1 MILLSFE
8 ILVIFEIKTTLKNLL
23 FILLFIPLSLFSQE
37 TKIKNVLN
45 IDTIKEEYIKTT
57 NGITY
62 FNGEPY
68 TGVLFKNYENGQ
80 LYFEG
85 NYIVKIGKALLGF
98 HLNSI
103 TDIALQ
109 FLGDVRGY
117 IIHIYCEFDENHM
130 VQFLY
135 K

>member
-1 MILLSFE
+1 MHFGSKLSV
-8 ILVIFEIKTTLKNLL
+8 LRL
-23 FILLFIPLSLFSQE
+23 FC
-37 TKIKNVLN
+37 
-45 IDTIKEEYIKTT
+45 
-57 NGITY
+57 
-62 FNGEPY
+62 
-68 TGVLFKNYENGQ
+68 ENDWFCYHGNQ
-80 LYFEG
+80 SIEG

-98 HLNSI
+98 HLKSI